1 VSDIE
6 RDLAPANE
14 SEPDP
19 ASASDAEGEHASTSD
34 DAQRD
39 AVDPPTTPTRPA
51 KRSTGGPGCGR
62 IFVIGLILVV
72 LAGAWFAATWRP
84 YPGLP
89 PTGLLTATGK
99 SAALSL
105 ESGAVATVPI
115 LVSIARSQPKDIAGS
130 TLWARPE
137 VAATLSGPADQ
148 GLTMAI
154 ESSDGALIVADS
166 SSPARNGPL
175 VWKASCLNPSSCV
188 LEYRVLVG
196 NTTNARVTASL
207 EIGARLE
214 YPVSVPAPD
223 GATMSVALDPP
234 VLASGSMAAATT
246 GESDVRVDPEGAPVV
261 RRVLA
266 NVPAGGPD
274 PSVSGLTWLTLDA
287 TLTEGDLGP
296 EPSEVSGRANGGPIG
311 QLTIRGLGG
320 DPVVRNLNGE
330 SRRLVIGPIASCTF
344 GCRLE
349 LTVGF
354 EPLEVR
360 PGANLLLDWQAA
372 VVTVVP
378 GRTVPPTGSLDVRS
392 ASVDSSPLVAE
403 TAHGELRL
411 GRSKSGAGT
420 SVSLQLDRA
429 SLPAGDQFPLTGTA
443 TFDFTADVT
452 GSTRRVLI
460 PIGITSSDGMR
471 LPTAGV
477 TASSGSTARLLASP
491 FRSCSQS
498 LQCDENVRIAAQL
511 PPALAAIL
519 SDDETVIVRWR
530 LNVSVGRFGPPL
542 AAGEERPALA
552 ILTTPAP

>member
-1 VSDIE
+1 VNHSE
-6 RDLAPANE
+6 R
-14 SEPDP
+14 DP
-19 ASASDAEGEHASTSD
+19 ASASDPEREPASASR
-34 DAQRD
+34 DAQGD
-39 AVDPPTTPTRPA
+39 AVAPPTTPTRPG
-51 KRSTGGPGCGR
+51 KRSNGGPGCGR

-115 LVSIARSQPKDIAGS
+115 LVSISRSQPKDIAGS

-154 ESSDGALIVADS
+154 ESSDGALVVADS
-166 SSPARNGPL
+166 SSPARKGPV
-175 VWKASCLNPSSCV
+175 VWKASCLKPSSCV

-214 YPVSVPAPD
+214 YPVSVPSPD
-223 GATMSVALDPP
+223 GATMSVAFDPP
-234 VLASGSMAAATT
+234 VLASGSMAAAMT
-246 GESDVRVDPEGAPVV
+246 GESDVRVDPAGAPVV

-266 NVPAGGPD
+266 DVPAGVPD

-311 QLTIRGLGG
+311 KLTIRGLGG

-349 LTVGF
+349 LAVSV

-360 PGANLLLDWQAA
+360 PNAHLLLDWEVAA
-372 VVTVVP
+372 VTVVP
-378 GRTVPPTGSLDVRS
+378 GRTAPPSGSLDVRFLR
-392 ASVDSSPLVAE
+392 VDSSPLVSE
-403 TAHGELRL
+403 TADGELRL
-411 GRSKSGAGT
+411 RRSKSGAGT
-420 SVSLQLDRA
+420 AVSLELDRA
-429 SLPAGDQFPLTGTA
+429 SPAGGDQFPLTGTA
-443 TFDFTADVT
+443 SFDFAAEVT

-460 PIGITSSDGMR
+460 PIGITSSEGMR

-477 TASSGSTARLLASP
+477 TASNGSTARLLAAP
-491 FRSCSQS
+491 FRSCPQS
-498 LQCDENVRIAAQL
+498 AQCFENVRITAQL

-542 AAGEERPALA
+542 AAGEERP
-552 ILTTPAP
+552 ILTISTTPTP